1 MKQVFKKAS
10 IVFLAIM
17 IVAPTYLANFA
28 NLVAYAA
35 ETTSPWTTI
44 SNGGNEVN
52 EVVEKDGNTY
62 VRLGTGEGNDNGEN
76 VAVFQEDGTEAQ
88 ETGTM
93 EYTFIPET
101 EGSKSRFGFFPHYKD
116 TDNFVFVG
124 YDAGGW
130 FYEYKLN
137 GNGDYLG
144 DRPDVSL
151 PEPGNEYTLKVDYS
165 GTSLNV
171 SLNDE
176 DLFGPVDL
184 NEDVTNLVDFPE
196 ALKLGRYGSDNTQM
210 LIQLGETSEPTDPT
224 DPTDPPT
231 DPDNGDL
238 VDITDNDLVEG
249 DFKSIQGDS
258 SLTYNEDGTV
268 TFGVTSTGKNKIVY
282 DQVEDIRDGV
292 FEADITPDTDLN
304 RFGIIYRVQ
313 SSSAY
318 KYVGTGD
325 SNDQY
330 FSEIFGPSNA
340 WTSMTTGV
348 ALEADQTYRLSVKFI
363 DDLATLYIDGE
374 KIDSWSQP
382 GGVDA
387 AGKIGFEKS
396 RGSANITI
404 GNIEITEYLPPEP
417 PTTPSVEDTLSS
429 EYMDVTIDQIFP
441 RVIEYQVGDKVMNGQ
456 ESSAYGLKVNGMLY
470 YPEVSYEKINDSKAL
485 YTLTVKD
492 EFEGLDALFK
502 VSLEVKDNDVIY
514 HFEEINNAGD
524 TIIETIEFADMN
536 FISVNASEAN
546 AKARLTNLSSDV
558 TKPGDV
564 DVAVNDSMENIG
576 SSNTYYT
583 AFLTNGDLSA
593 GVWSSSEVNG
603 HRNLVAN
610 RYENEAG
617 EKAMG
622 IGSSK
627 LFYHR
632 EFMPEPSS
640 NPQTI
645 KITIAEDLNS
655 DSKVDWQDGAIAYR
669 DIMHDIPDW
678 ENVNDNVTTRIAMN
692 FGSQAQQP
700 FLKTLDNIKKV
711 ALATDGLGQAVLLK
725 GYGNEGHDSAHPDY
739 GDVGER
745 MGGEADLST
754 LIEEGHKFNAE
765 LGVHINAQESYP
777 EADAFS
783 EDLIH
788 GPGSRG
794 WGWIDQ
800 GYVIDKIND
809 LASGARAKRLDQ
821 LEAVAPD
828 LDFVY
833 LDVWYQDQWESNRVV
848 EQFVERG
855 LRVTTEFG
863 TAIPN
868 HSTWQHWATDK
879 NYGGAASKGINSEVL
894 RFISNHQKDSWVLNW
909 PEKGGTADHPL
920 LGGFELG
927 GFEGWQSD
935 KNFDHFIRRTFKTNV
950 PTKFLQKYY
959 VMNWETV
966 EGDRNATNLEKEI
979 KLEDPNN
986 GDVVVVTRKDD
997 SRERTITLNDNVVLD
1012 GDKYLIPWVEQDF
1025 ETPTPDSEKLYH
1037 WNLEGGESTW
1047 TLPDEYNNVSTVE
1060 VYQLTDQGR
1069 QGKQEVD
1076 VVDNQVTLTAEA
1088 ATPYIVVAGEVEEV
1102 QVDEWSTGAHVHDTG
1117 FNTGTVNDEHTTVS
1131 GDEEAVSVV
1140 RTSQTGDGRSLSSGD
1155 YYLNF
1160 ASPSEDT
1167 TVTRTLTDLV
1177 PGKDYVAEVYVE
1189 NSSDVKASIEVTG
1202 GTEDVSNYTLR
1213 SLQKNYIKADSHATN
1228 DGYNSKMQ
1236 RMHVSFTAESD
1247 TAALTLSREAG
1258 NGDTKFDDI
1267 RIVQKSL
1274 NNFVSDDVFEQ
1285 DFETVVQGIYPF
1297 VIGNTENVQD
1307 NRIHLAEKHAPY
1319 TQKGWADAKV
1329 VDDVIEGNWSVK
1341 VNTGNSGLV
1350 YRTIPQHFHFEP
1362 GVEYNV
1368 AFDYQT
1374 TAGSY
1379 RIISGDQAIDEKNI
1393 TNVSGLS
1400 VNEVLPASTETKTAE
1415 ITVTGSDNGQ
1425 TYIGIFNDGT
1435 ALNMHT
1441 GEGTFILDN
1450 LRIEKVTADPEV
1462 DTKELEDLITT
1473 AEAISNDDDVYTE
1486 ASFDALQTAI
1496 ADANDALET
1505 VETEADVEAA
1515 VDALQAAMDDL
1526 EEVSEPE
1533 VDTKELED
1541 LIETAEAISN
1551 DDEAYTEASF
1561 EALQAAIA
1569 DAKAALEAV
1578 ETEADV
1584 DTAVDALQV
1593 AIDGLEEVV
1602 EPDPDPEV
1610 DVSVLEALLKE
1621 AKEISDD
1628 GTYTSDSY
1636 EALQTA
1642 IAKADADIDTIETE
1656 EELDTAINA
1665 LQTAMDELEKADQDS
1680 EDNGS
1685 EDTDEELP
1693 NTATPMYN
1701 WMLIGFVFV
1710 VMGAFVAFYYIR
1722 KQRQV

>member
-1 MKQVFKKAS
+1 MKNKRIKKS
-10 IVFLAIM
+10 LNLILVMLLIF
-17 IVAPTYLANFA
+17 PYYLTNF
-28 NLVAYAA
+28 NSLNVNA
-35 ETTSPWTTI
+35 ESVSNPWITVST
-44 SNGGNEVN
+44 GGNEVN
-52 EVVEKDGNTY
+52 EIVEQNGRRY
-62 VRLGTGEGNDNGEN
+62 VRLGTGEGNDNGAN
-76 VAVFQEDGTEAQ
+76 AAVFREEDAQ
-88 ETGTM
+88 AKESGTM

-101 EGSKSRFGFFPHYKD
+101 EGSSTRFGFYPHFEDANNYVFVGYDAGGWFHQYKVDGEGDYLRDRPDTALPEPGKEYSIQIDYSGSSLNVTLNGEDLFGTVNLDESVESLVDAKEALKLGKFGSQDSQVLIELGVVNPWETASTVGNEVNEIVEQGSSIYTRLGTGEGNDNGADAAIFREKDAQAKETGTMEYTFVPETEGSSTRFGFMPHYKD
-116 TDNFVFVG
+116 ANNFVFVG

-130 FYEYKLN
+130 FHQYKVD
-137 GNGDYLG
+137 GEGDYLRN
-144 DRPDVSL
+144 RPDVPL
-151 PEPGNEYTLKVDYS
+151 PVPGNEYTIKIDYS
-165 GTSLNV
+165 GATLDVTLNG
-171 SLNDE
+171 E
-176 DLFGPVDL
+176 DLFGTVNLD
-184 NEDVTNLVDFPE
+184 ESAESLVDAKE
-196 ALKLGRYGSDNTQM
+196 AIKLGQFGNQNSQI
-210 LIQLGETSEPTDPT
+210 LFEIGESNSA
-224 DPTDPPT
+224 
-231 DPDNGDL
+231 PD
-238 VDITDNDLVEG
+238 E
-249 DFKSIQGDS
+249 
-258 SLTYNEDGTV
+258 
-268 TFGVTSTGKNKIVY
+268 
-282 DQVEDIRDGV
+282 
-292 FEADITPDTDLN
+292 PDTPPVEN
-304 RFGIIYRVQ
+304 VI
-313 SSSAY
+313 SS
-318 KYVGTGD
+318 
-325 SNDQY
+325 N
-330 FSEIFGPSNA
+330 
-340 WTSMTTGV
+340 
-348 ALEADQTYRLSVKFI
+348 
-363 DDLATLYIDGE
+363 
-374 KIDSWSQP
+374 
-382 GGVDA
+382 
-387 AGKIGFEKS
+387 
-396 RGSANITI
+396 
-404 GNIEITEYLPPEP
+404 
-417 PTTPSVEDTLSS
+417 
-429 EYMDVTIDQIFP
+429 YMDVVIDEIFP
-441 RVIEYQVGDKVMNGQ
+441 RVIQYQVDDKVMNGQ
-456 ESSAYGLKVNGMLY
+456 ETPAYGLRINDILY
-470 YPEVSYEKINDSKAL
+470 YPEVQFEKVSENEAI
-485 YTLTVKD
+485 YTLSVESSTN
-492 EFEGLDALFK
+492 GLDATFK
-502 VSLEVKDNDVIY
+502 LSLKVDGNDVIY

-536 FISVNASEAN
+536 FISVNASEAS
-546 AKARLTNLSSDV
+546 AKAKLTNLSSDV

-564 DVAVNDSMENIG
+564 DVTVDSEMERIG
-576 SSNTYYT
+576 STSKYYT
-583 AFLTNGDLSA
+583 AILSNDELSA
-593 GVWSSSEVNG
+593 TIWSSSEVNG
-603 HRNLVAN
+603 YRNLVAN

-645 KITIAEDLNS
+645 KITIAEDLNN
-655 DSKVDWQDGAIAYR
+655 DSTVDWQDGAIAYR
-669 DIMHDIPDW
+669 DIMQEIPDW

-754 LIEEGHKFNAE
+754 LIEEGHKYNAE
-765 LGVHINAQESYP
+765 LGVHINAQETYP
-777 EADAFS
+777 EADAFND
-783 EDLIH
+783 DLIN
-788 GPGSRG
+788 GPNSKG
-794 WGWIDQ
+794 WGWLDQ
-800 GYVIDKIND
+800 SYTINKLYD
-809 LASGARAKRLDQ
+809 LYSGSRAERLDE

-935 KNFDHFIRRTFKTNV
+935 KNFDNFIRRTFKTNV

-979 KLEDPNN
+979 RLEDPSNE
-986 GDVVVVTRKDD
+986 DVVVVRRKDD
-997 SRERTITLNDNVVLD
+997 SRERIITLNDNVILN
-1012 GDKYLIPWVEQDF
+1012 GDTYLLPWVEQDF

-1069 QGKQEVD
+1069 QNKQEVD

-1102 QVDEWSTGAHVHDTG
+1102 QIDEWSTGNHVHDSG
-1117 FNTGTVNDEHTTVS
+1117 FNTGTIDDEHTTVS

-1140 RTSQTGDGRSLSSGD
+1140 RTSQTGDARNLSSGD

-1160 ASPSEDT
+1160 DSPSEGT
-1167 TVTRTLTDLV
+1167 SVTRTLTDLV

-1202 GTEDVSNYTLR
+1202 GEEDVSNYALR
-1213 SLQKNYIKADSHATN
+1213 SLQKNYVKADSHATN

-1258 NGDTKFDDI
+1258 DGDTKFDDI

-1297 VIGNTENVQD
+1297 VIGNIQGVTD
-1307 NRIHLAEKHAPY
+1307 NRIHLSEKHAPY

-1341 VNTGNSGLV
+1341 VNNGNNGLV
-1350 YRTIPQHFHFEP
+1350 YRTIPQHFRFEP

-1368 AFDYQT
+1368 SFDYQT

-1379 RIISGDQAIDEKNI
+1379 RVISGDQEIDVKNI
-1393 TNVSGLS
+1393 DSAAGVN
-1400 VNEVLPASTETKTAE
+1400 VNELLPASTETKTAE

-1435 ALNMHT
+1435 SVNMHT

-1450 LRIEKVTADPEV
+1450 LRIEKVTADSEV

-1473 AEAISNDDDVYTE
+1473 AEAISNDDEVYTE

-1496 ADANDALET
+1496 TDAKDALET
-1505 VETEADVEAA
+1505 VETEADVETA

-1533 VDTKELED
+1533 VNTKELED

-1551 DDEAYTEASF
+1551 DDEVYTEASF
-1561 EALQAAIA
+1561 SALQTAIA

-1584 DTAVDALQV
+1584 DTAVDALQ
-1593 AIDGLEEVV
+1593 AAMDGLEEVV

-1610 DVSVLEALLKE
+1610 DVSALEALLKK

-1680 EDNGS
+1680 EGNGS

-1701 WMLIGFVFV
+1701 WMLLGFVFV

-1722 KQRQV
+1722 KRRQDS